1 MKWSGVLFSIVL
13 CYCSNEATTAS
24 AISAQVL
31 VRPCL
36 DDLVGNLIG
45 QEDADGHIL
54 YEARESFELTPKRFK
69 AMVAK
74 VQHQL
79 RDLHQRTRSQSHS

>member
-1 MKWSGVLFSIVL
+1 MKWIGVLFSIVL
-13 CYCSNEATTAS
+13 CYCCNEATAS
-24 AISAQVL
+24 AISAQHL

-79 RDLHQRTRSQSHS
+79 RALHQRTRSQSQS